1 MRKKLLFAAMAV
13 CLVLASA
20 CHFRDNSQVPVITVS
35 GGLRPTISFTPDAA
49 YELRVY
55 EGSEDGDGF
64 GVLWSARGPG
74 GFENILLFES
84 ARKLSRQI
92 LVVQEDERR
101 TLSLQIHDDPL
112 HQITYAISVMDHIL
126 VKGGATGMGATEP
139 ISRRC
144 VTRAGARAAA
154 SRATREPML

>member
-20 CHFRDNSQVPVITVS
+20 CHFRDNRQVPVITVS

-74 GFENILLFES
+74 GFENNLRSPVIYGIPPAGYDGQEAAPLEPGKTYTITVFRKDPQGSGDGFQNTRHRYDGLLTF
-84 ARKLSRQI
+84 
-92 LVVQEDERR
+92 V
-101 TLSLQIHDDPL
+101 
-112 HQITYAISVMDHIL
+112 
-126 VKGGATGMGATEP
+126 ATAE
-139 ISRRC
+139 
-144 VTRAGARAAA
+144 
-154 SRATREPML
+154 